1 MLSVGDLKRFKM
13 MLWKRYPQS
22 FNTPPQGMDMVD
34 LVDRMLECYNLE
46 VSLQITKSLLEE
58 IGQKKMVDF
67 LQTLCIR
74 SKSASVCLNG
84 LLLFV

>member
-1 MLSVGDLKRFKM
+1 MLSLGDLLKFKM

-46 VSLQITKSLLEE
+46 VSLQITKALLEE
-58 IGQKKMVDF
+58 IGQKKMIDC

-74 SKSASVCLNG
+74 SK
-84 LLLFV
+84 